1 MKIHINF
8 GDAEWQLV
16 LLLLAI
22 GLALTKRILRNV
34 VKVVTGFWAVF
45 GWHRHGVW
53 RTGMLYLPSINPH
66 TGNMDWAGYKKRQFF
81 VWLRQWAFGEAR
93 WKKPAEV
100 SDQGRTLSVAD
111 SSSSGDSA
119 RRYAAGTVA
128 GGADDPNADQDA
140 SPDESDE
147 SGESGAAADENPE
160 Q

>member
-1 MKIHINF
+1 MKIHISF

-16 LLLLAI
+16 LFLLAI
-22 GLALTKRILRNV
+22 GLALTKRILRNF
-34 VKVVTGFWAVF
+34 VKIVTGLWAVF
-45 GWHRHGVW
+45 GWHSHGIW

-66 TGNMDWAGYKKRQFF
+66 TGNMDWAGYEKRKFF

-93 WKKPAEV
+93 WKKSAEV
-100 SDQGRTLSVAD
+100 SNQGRTLSVAD

-128 GGADDPNADQDA
+128 VGAEDPNADQDA
-140 SPDESDE
+140 SSDE
-147 SGESGAAADENPE
+147 SGESGAAPEDNPV